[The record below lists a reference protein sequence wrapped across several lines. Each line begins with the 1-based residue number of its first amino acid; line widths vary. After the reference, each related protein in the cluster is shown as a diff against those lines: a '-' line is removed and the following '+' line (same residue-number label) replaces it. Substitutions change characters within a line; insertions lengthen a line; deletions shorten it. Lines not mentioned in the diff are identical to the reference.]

1 MHILIISIP
10 HGKDIT
16 IAKILEFARTKWPI
30 DKYLPDLKK
39 DWFPPRECVCNISKQ
54 ALWLILMYSSYID
67 SEGVWKLD
75 REENGEKRRSIY
87 WEERTENGCASRIQG
102 VIW

>member
-1 MHILIISIP
+1 MISTERVYMH
-10 HGKDIT
+10 
-16 IAKILEFARTKWPI
+16 
-30 DKYLPDLKK
+30 
-39 DWFPPRECVCNISKQ
+39 ISKQ
-54 ALWLILMYSSYID
+54 ELWLILMYSSYID

-102 VIW
+102 AIW